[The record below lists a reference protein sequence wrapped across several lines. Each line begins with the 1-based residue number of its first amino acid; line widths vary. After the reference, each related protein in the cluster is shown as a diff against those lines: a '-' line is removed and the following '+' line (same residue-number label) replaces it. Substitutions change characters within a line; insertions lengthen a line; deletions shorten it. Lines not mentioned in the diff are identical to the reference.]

1 MIKVNEKD
9 RAKLEGS
16 MKGGRRRK
24 IPSPSCRRQIFYKRL
39 ALPKRFAYKDLV
51 AATNGFANDR
61 RLGQGRSG
69 QVYNGFIQDLGCTV
83 AVKRIFVQSEHYEK
97 IFINEVKIISRLIHR
112 NLVQFIGWCHEC

>member
-16 MKGGRRRK
+16 MKSGRRRK
-24 IPSPSCRRQIFYKRL
+24 TPSPSCRRQIFYKRL
-39 ALPKRFAYKDLV
+39 ALPKPFAYKDLV

-69 QVYNGFIQDLGCTV
+69 QVYNGFIQDLGQVCCQEN
-83 AVKRIFVQSEHYEK
+83 FVQSEHYEK